1 MSHSVNGFDSGELAT
16 VQATWGIA
24 HPTGYPFFAIL
35 GFIFSKIPL
44 PFSTIFKLNL
54 LCVLWNSLTIFFLIK
69 TVKYILENIEYFVI
83 NNDNNK
89 LKWLNIDKRFILIIS
104 ILSSLSFAFSV
115 TFWEQA
121 SRIEVYSLQLF
132 LTSVIIFFSIK
143 EFTTIKK
150 DQVKIFSKNLL
161 IIAIF
166 LGLAF
171 SNHLMTI
178 YLIPALLYLFF
189 NYKGINKKSLIL
201 FFELSLIIVSI
212 AVFFYLLMMFRAQMS
227 PPYIFSNPSSIS
239 KLISHVQAEEYR
251 DFMFKGLGTVKKQS
265 IKLLKMLSF
274 DSNKNFISGE
284 FSFMLIFVFSGIIFS
299 SIFFKKLF
307 IWSILLISTCLFF
320 AFNYSIP
327 DINEYYLV
335 VFLCFAIMISISLII
350 LFSFLKNKI
359 NKIILLVVAFVFV
372 ISQLFTNY
380 NLSNKRNDFFAE
392 DYTKS
397 LLNSL
402 PKGSFLISQDWTF
415 LISPSLYLQNVGA
428 YRKDV
433 KIISTYWMQKDWYKK
448 DLAKKYG
455 SLREIQKKDYYVTFD
470 VVKNLIDK
478 NKFNLGAHNF
488 IVPDVFTFKI
498 VHNQIYYPAE
508 DPDFKIHFSEDRNK
522 YEEFY
527 YSLIAWMLEN
537 RAKYELSFN
546 KVGRAK
552 LYIKKILT
560 DFPDYKITPDLI
572 DLVKNKKL

>member
-1 MSHSVNGFDSGELAT
+1 
-16 VQATWGIA
+16 
-24 HPTGYPFFAIL
+24 
-35 GFIFSKIPL
+35 
-44 PFSTIFKLNL
+44 
-54 LCVLWNSLTIFFLIK
+54 
-69 TVKYILENIEYFVI
+69 
-83 NNDNNK
+83 
-89 LKWLNIDKRFILIIS
+89 
-104 ILSSLSFAFSV
+104 
-115 TFWEQA
+115 
-121 SRIEVYSLQLF
+121 
-132 LTSVIIFFSIK
+132 
-143 EFTTIKK
+143 
-150 DQVKIFSKNLL
+150 
-161 IIAIF
+161 
-166 LGLAF
+166 
-171 SNHLMTI
+171 
-178 YLIPALLYLFF
+178 
-189 NYKGINKKSLIL
+189 
-201 FFELSLIIVSI
+201 
-212 AVFFYLLMMFRAQMS
+212 
-227 PPYIFSNPSSIS
+227 
-239 KLISHVQAEEYR
+239 
-251 DFMFKGLGTVKKQS
+251 
-265 IKLLKMLSF
+265 
-274 DSNKNFISGE
+274 
-284 FSFMLIFVFSGIIFS
+284 
-299 SIFFKKLF
+299 
-307 IWSILLISTCLFF
+307 
-320 AFNYSIP
+320 
-327 DINEYYLV
+327 
-335 VFLCFAIMISISLII
+335 MISISLII

-415 LISPSLYLQNVGA
+415 LISPSLYLQNVSA

-433 KIISTYWMQKDWYKK
+433 KVISTYWMQKDWYKK

-508 DPDFKIHFSEDRNK
+508 DPNFKIHFSEDRNK
-522 YEEFY
+522 YEKFY
-527 YSLIAWMLEN
+527 YILIAWMLEN

-560 DFPDYKITPDLI
+560 DFPDYKITPNLI